1 MQEPHR
7 DQDHGN
13 HCDNDQ
19 CLMYY
24 ATQTTDL
31 IGNTVGDE
39 EITPLDANCIA
50 DLQANGGK

>member
-1 MQEPHR
+1 
-7 DQDHGN
+7 
-13 HCDNDQ
+13 
-19 CLMYY
+19 MYY

-50 DLQANGGK
+50 DLQANGGR